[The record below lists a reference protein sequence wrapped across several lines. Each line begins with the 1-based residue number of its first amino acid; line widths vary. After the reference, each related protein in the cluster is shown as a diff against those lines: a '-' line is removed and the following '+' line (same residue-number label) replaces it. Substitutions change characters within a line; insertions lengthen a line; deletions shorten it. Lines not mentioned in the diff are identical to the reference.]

1 LAQRYSFE
9 GNALGVL
16 NMSQKP
22 SPDEPDQTSAARA
35 TFSRKQFLGLLGG
48 GAGGLMLPATLS
60 AGEPNS
66 ATDPQTNTDAGL
78 LPLIPANERKTRIS
92 FRYFLPWAPAWGDQ
106 KLADQRLEELVR
118 FGHASGIDSVQF
130 FVNTLRSTYYALPVN
145 VASQQPWIDWMRE
158 TVAPRIRAEGFGFE
172 LNFQELLGATTSGT
186 DMRSLYRWKQFMVD
200 NNGETS
206 PGSPCP
212 EDPIYRQE
220 MAKML
225 RAWAGTRP
233 DILWID
239 DDFRLH
245 NHSTDGMYCYCPLHL
260 KKFAARVGREYT
272 REEILAAVLQP
283 GAPSDFRR
291 QWLDFLGDCMAEFA
305 RWISDNIHSQSPE
318 TRVALMISGTDIHS
332 LEGRD
337 WKKVLGNFAGKFKPL
352 VRPTFGLYTGT
363 TAPPKAASSSLTAIL
378 SQVQVIEQSLGENQC
393 DFAPELENTRYTTWA
408 KSVAHSTA
416 SLLLGQLMGLPM
428 ITAAVNDLDGS
439 PLAEE
444 PTTVPLFRNARPRM
458 ESLAALNLKSW
469 PVQGLV
475 ALADKDVARK
485 THLAKSASYE
495 DMAPGTRLQA
505 ALTPMGIP
513 FHYLTAA
520 EAAVSGEVVL
530 LEAGTI
536 WNASD
541 ADLGKILSGAVL
553 LSSGGARLI
562 AERGFGGLIGVK
574 VKRHRTQGIQSEEYP
589 DGLLPGVNAIRVPH
603 RGADWDE
610 LELTDTNAKV
620 ASWFCDML
628 GEKHIGTALFINS
641 QGGRVAVYAQ
651 NSDMQGGLFGSH
663 ARRRW
668 LHGVLLWLSN
678 GQFTALPVIPQH
690 GVSLL
695 KQGRGQSLYSFC
707 NLGTDILTAFNLR
720 WPKAETIRSIQCLKK
735 DGRWQEVKYRVT
747 SDTSQCPPQI
757 QFATDLDCYAWLV
770 LLIQQSSG

>member
-1 LAQRYSFE
+1 ML
-9 GNALGVL
+9 
-16 NMSQKP
+16 QKP
-22 SPDEPDQTSAARA
+22 SSDEPCQTPVTRTA
-35 TFSRKQFLGLLGG
+35 FSRKQFLGLLGG
-48 GAGGLMLPATLS
+48 GAGGLMLPASLS
-60 AGEPNS
+60 AGEPS
-66 ATDPQTNTDAGL
+66 PATDPQTNTGAGL
-78 LPLIPANERKTRIS
+78 LPLIPAKERKTRIS

-106 KLADQRLEELVR
+106 KLADQRLEELVQ

-130 FVNTLRSTYYALPVN
+130 FVNTFRPTYYALPVDIE
-145 VASQQPWIDWMRE
+145 SQQPWIDWMRE
-158 TVAPRIRAEGFGFE
+158 TVAPLIRAEGFGFE

-212 EDPIYRQE
+212 EDSVYRRE
-220 MAKML
+220 MARML
-225 RAWAGTRP
+225 RAWAGTKP

-260 KKFAARVGREYT
+260 KKFAARAGREYT

-283 GAPSDFRR
+283 GVPSDFRQ
-291 QWLDFLGDCMAEFA
+291 QWLNFLGDSMAEFA
-305 RWISDNIHSQSPE
+305 QWISDNIHYSSPE

-408 KSVAHSTA
+408 KSVAHSTS
-416 SLLLGQLMGLPM
+416 SLILGQLMGLPM

-458 ESLAALNLKSW
+458 EAVAALNLKSW

-475 ALADKDVARK
+475 ALADKDTARK
-485 THLAKSASYE
+485 TQLAKGAGYE
-495 DMAPGTRLQA
+495 DMAPGAHLQA
-505 ALTPMGIP
+505 ALIPMGIP
-513 FHYLTAA
+513 FHFLTAA
-520 EAAVSGEVVL
+520 EAATSGEVVL
-530 LEAGTI
+530 LEAGTV

-541 ADLGKILSGAVL
+541 AELEKILSGAVL
-553 LSSGGARLI
+553 LTSGAARLI
-562 AERGFGGLIGVK
+562 AERGLAGLTGVK
-574 VKRHRTQGIQSEEYP
+574 VKRHRTQGIQSEEYL
-589 DGLLPGVNAIRVPH
+589 DDLLPGVNAIRVPH
-603 RGADWDE
+603 RGSDWDE
-610 LELTDTNAKV
+610 LELTDANARV

-628 GEKHIGTALFINS
+628 GEKHIGTTLFTNS

-668 LHGVLLWLSN
+668 LHGVLLWLSD
-678 GQFTALPVIPQH
+678 GQFPALPVIPQH

-707 NLGTDILTAFNLR
+707 NLGTDALTTFALR

-735 DGRWQEVKYRVT
+735 DGRWQEVKYSVA
-747 SDTSQCPPQI
+747 SDDAPGPPQI
-757 QFATDLDCYAWLV
+757 KFDTALDGYDWLV
-770 LLIQQSSG
+770 LLIQQASG